1 MIYPRFKSLDLKKQE
16 EIINAGLKEFAENG
30 FDKASTNRIVKD
42 AGISKGSL
50 FNYFNSKKEFY
61 LYLIDH
67 GMEFVQGLY
76 EEIDLMEKDIF
87 NRIGNIGIR
96 KLKMYRGSPYVLDF
110 LASVKLE
117 ESREV
122 GDIIS
127 EKISLMY
134 DRGMKEIYKNIDYS
148 KFRDDIDI
156 EKAIEIL
163 NWTMFGFGEKNI
175 QRMDDFKDGSQFA
188 VEALKEWE
196 VYSNMLKDSF
206 YK

>member
-1 MIYPRFKSLDLKKQE
+1 M
-16 EIINAGLKEFAENG
+16 KEFAENG